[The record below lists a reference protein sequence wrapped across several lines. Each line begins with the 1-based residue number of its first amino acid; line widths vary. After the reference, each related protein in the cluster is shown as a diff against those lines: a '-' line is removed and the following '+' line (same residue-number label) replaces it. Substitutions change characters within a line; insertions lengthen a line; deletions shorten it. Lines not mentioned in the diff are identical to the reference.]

1 VKIFHIDSSFGS
13 SQSVLRPVALAAQ
26 RTQSTSALLA
36 SAPRFFPMA
45 YGELPNFS
53 VHAKGAP
60 WNEVNFYEI
69 LGLEHDPSDL
79 PDDVEEAAARIVEA
93 GARKLVSIPTIS
105 ANMDYYTK
113 QTPQGWTHLSGAAE
127 RKFNEL
133 MQAYEAATWFLY
145 VIFF

>member
-1 VKIFHIDSSFGS
+1 
-13 SQSVLRPVALAAQ
+13 
-26 RTQSTSALLA
+26 
-36 SAPRFFPMA
+36 MA

-53 VHAKGAP
+53 VHAKGSP

-69 LGLEHDPSDL
+69 LGLEHDPSDV
-79 PDDVEEAAARIVEA
+79 PDDVEGYSSDSSAIEEAAARKFVN
-93 GARKLVSIPTIS
+93 IPTIS

-113 QTPQGWTHLSGAAE
+113 QTPQGSFGLSGAAE

-145 VIFF
+145 VIFS

>member
-1 VKIFHIDSSFGS
+1 
-13 SQSVLRPVALAAQ
+13 
-26 RTQSTSALLA
+26 
-36 SAPRFFPMA
+36 MA

-69 LGLEHDPSDL
+69 LGLEHDPSDV
-79 PDDVEEAAARIVEA
+79 PDDVEGYSSDSAIEEAAARKFEN
-93 GARKLVSIPTIS
+93 IPTIS

-113 QTPQGWTHLSGAAE
+113 QTPQGPFWLTEAAE
-127 RKFNEL
+127 KEINEL